1 VPSQE
6 IVLAALSTLPEHN
19 IAVTHTLMRMC
30 HELALNKEVNR
41 MDAQNLAIVIAPNL
55 LWKPQVRSPVSRVL
69 TPSLL
74 TPLARACANAK
85 AEDTL
90 TSLMEYRNSL
100 AVITDITQALIENY
114 DDIPMFT
121 SVCSGDT

>member
-1 VPSQE
+1 VEATSTQPS
-6 IVLAALSTLPEHN
+6 LS
-19 IAVTHTLMRMC
+19 
-30 HELALNKEVNR
+30 
-41 MDAQNLAIVIAPNL
+41 
-55 LWKPQVRSPVSRVL
+55 RSCMRVL

-74 TPLARACANAK
+74 TPLARTCANAK